1 MKDQGA
7 TAMGYSRTFDTDRNV
22 KTLIAKGKI
31 DFGLKRKQIWL
42 NSTIDQPSLNLHAT
56 VIQSNEISF

>member
-1 MKDQGA
+1 
-7 TAMGYSRTFDTDRNV
+7 MGYSRTFDTDRNV
-22 KTLIAKGKI
+22 KTLIAKRKI
-31 DFGLKRKQIWL
+31 DFGLKRQQIWL